1 MAQKKT
7 GTVVHKELISP
18 ALMRFRLAPED
29 GSPFP
34 TYDAG
39 QCIAL
44 RRDDCKLTR
53 KNGVRQDGKPTYEP
67 EFDPWGRQTVGPLTH
82 PFSIAS
88 APAETVEH
96 AWIEFFVGLEHGL
109 HGLPGRLSEALFG
122 TDTETSCDVTYY
134 DRVTGTFTLDRVEDA
149 QSVLMVGTG
158 TGVAPFVSMLKTL
171 GATSDGGDGRRYTL
185 VHTSRT
191 EIELGYQETL
201 FEIEA
206 AGRFDF
212 MYVPT
217 ISRPSPNE
225 AIDPRIGQGR
235 ASNVVRHIYGLPTAE
250 EDKQTTAKS
259 DVSRVAA
266 ELALAR
272 LVQPLLPRHLQASAL
287 RERVDPAATVLLA
300 CGNPASTADLRA
312 TAGRRDV
319 RFEAEDTNSPRDGC
333 P

>member
-1 MAQKKT
+1 MAQRKT

-29 GSPFP
+29 GSQFP
-34 TYDAG
+34 TYEAG
-39 QCIAL
+39 QSIAL

-53 KNGVRQDGKPTYEP
+53 RNGVGQDGKPTCEP

-82 PFSIAS
+82 SFSITS
-88 APAETVEH
+88 APSDTSEH
-96 AWIEFFVGLEHGL
+96 GWIEFFVGLDQGL

-122 TDTETSCDVTYY
+122 TDTETGCDLTYY
-134 DRVTGTFTLDRVEDA
+134 DAVTGTFTLDKMAQDA

-171 GATSDGGDGRRYTL
+171 QATSDGGDGRRYTL

-191 EIELGYQETL
+191 EVELGYQETL

-212 MYVPT
+212 MYIPT
-217 ISRPSPNE
+217 ISRPSPNVT
-225 AIDPRIGQGR
+225 IDPRIGQGR
-235 ASNVVRHIYGLPTAE
+235 ASNVVRHIYCLPTAE
-250 EDKQTTAKS
+250 EDKQTSAKS

-272 LVQPLLPRHLQASAL
+272 LVHPVLPRHLRVGEL
-287 RERVDPAATVLLA
+287 GERVDPAATVLLT
-300 CGNPASTADLRA
+300 CGNPASMADLRT
-312 TAGRRDV
+312 TAGRRGV
-319 RFEAEDTNSPRDGC
+319 RFEVDEW
-333 P
+333 